1 MASNSNCEAVL
12 SCGDS
17 ALSITGNIIGIL
29 TFSYALIITVLYRTR
44 ALGNAD
50 QDIQYFGRQIEREI
64 RSFKS
69 SIKWMQSLHEADDKP
84 LEIWD
89 AASSLVQEAEGML
102 QEAERIF
109 QESEKLFR
117 PTMDGN
123 YPKWRLL
130 FEKGRFLSRKT
141 EIQKYLGDILQ
152 IRSIVE
158 GKSQELAS
166 RVQRQSEAFDNHLAI
181 MEHQKAMLRRVM
193 NSLHLDA
200 MEEPP
205 GEGLILNGIPNR
217 LKMVDMNMEMRPVT
231 QWDPPGPQN
240 GDP

>member
-1 MASNSNCEAVL
+1 MSCTPSSQIVFRLTFPWRLVDRAEDPLSEKTSLFRSSTYPLLVAPYFLAIIMASNSTCEAVL

-17 ALSITGNIIGIL
+17 ALSITGSLIGIL
-29 TFSYALIITVLYRTR
+29 TFAYALIITVLYRTR

-64 RSFKS
+64 RSFRS
-69 SIKWMQSLHEADDKP
+69 SIKWLQSLHEADDKP
-84 LEIWD
+84 LEGWD
-89 AASSLVQEAEGML
+89 AASSLI

-130 FEKGRFLSRKT
+130 LEKGRFLSRKT

-152 IRSIVE
+152 IRSNLE
-158 GKSQELAS
+158 AKSQELAS
-166 RVQRQSEAFDNHLAI
+166 R
-181 MEHQKAMLRRVM
+181 
-193 NSLHLDA
+193 
-200 MEEPP
+200 
-205 GEGLILNGIPNR
+205 
-217 LKMVDMNMEMRPVT
+217 
-231 QWDPPGPQN
+231 
-240 GDP
+240 